1 VGVIYIKNLLVS
13 EGVKAWKTMTEEPE
27 NKEPESLEKLP
38 IDNPSDFQFHAAY
51 LTYSTIYDKATI
63 PETKKKLN
71 ENIKALQENRI
82 DYPTFYRNIS
92 QYRTEEG
99 SQFDYSRT
107 FIKGQK
113 KKEWRRAE
121 QKHDRIGR
129 HKR

>member
-1 VGVIYIKNLLVS
+1 
-13 EGVKAWKTMTEEPE
+13 MTEEPE

-82 DYPTFYRNIS
+82 DYPTFYRNIN